1 MSRIRPSLPR
11 SAVRGLACASA
22 ALLCLAAWPDAALA
36 YRPFD
41 GTDAAV
47 ADVGE
52 IEIEMQPAGARRDNG
67 QTTLVAPATVFNYG
81 FKENW
86 ELVLEGQL
94 ETPVAPSGP
103 SVLTASGAF
112 LKHILREGVLQDKS
126 GPSIATEFG
135 LLLPDSDGS
144 NGVGASLAGI
154 VSQRFDWGTV
164 HLNGEVA
171 LTREQNPDV
180 FLGAIIEGPIKWK
193 VRPVA
198 EFFYEDEV
206 NAART
211 ISGLLGAI
219 WQVNDKLSFDV
230 GFREA
235 LTGGHPVSEIR
246 AGFTIGFD
254 LPHLSG
260 ARHKP

>member
-1 MSRIRPSLPR
+1 LF
-11 SAVRGLACASA
+11 AC
-22 ALLCLAAWPDAALA
+22 LCVAAWPGAALA

-52 IEIEMQPAGARRDNG
+52 LEIEFQPAGVRRDNG
-67 QTTLVAPATVFNYG
+67 QKILVAPVTVLNFG

-94 ETPVAPSGP
+94 ETPFAPSGP
-103 SVLTASGAF
+103 SVLTANGAF
-112 LKHILREGVLQDKS
+112 LKHVLREGVLQDKA
-126 GPSIATEFG
+126 GPSVATEFG
-135 LLLPDSDGS
+135 LLLPDLDGS
-144 NGVGASLAGI
+144 NRLGVSFAGI

-164 HLNGEVA
+164 HLNGEAA
-171 LTREQNPDV
+171 LTRDHNPDV
-180 FLGAIIEGPIKWK
+180 FLGAIVEGPITWK

-198 EFFYEDEV
+198 EFFYEDEI

-211 ISGLLGAI
+211 VSGLLGAI

-235 LTGGHPVSEIR
+235 LTNGHPVSEIR
-246 AGFTIGFD
+246 AGFTVGFA
-254 LPHLSG
+254 LPHLGG
-260 ARHKP
+260 AGHKP

>member
-1 MSRIRPSLPR
+1 MSRAQLPR
-11 SAVRGLACASA
+11 PMVRGVVRALSAC
-22 ALLCLAAWPDAALA
+22 LCVAAWSGTALA

-47 ADVGE
+47 ADKGELE
-52 IEIEMQPAGARRDNG
+52 IEFQPAGVRRESG
-67 QTTLVAPATVFNYG
+67 QKILVAPATVLNYG

-86 ELVLEGQL
+86 ELVLEAQL
-94 ETPVAPSGP
+94 ETPFSPSGP

-112 LKHILREGVLQDKS
+112 LKHVLREGVLQDKA

-144 NGVGASLAGI
+144 NRLGASLAGI

-164 HLNGEVA
+164 HLNGEAA
-171 LTREQNPDV
+171 LTRDHNADV
-180 FLGAIIEGPIKWK
+180 FLGAIIEGPITWK

-206 NAART
+206 NVART
-211 ISGLLGAI
+211 VSGLLGAI

-230 GFREA
+230 GLREA
-235 LTGGHPVSEIR
+235 LTNGHPVSEIR
-246 AGFTIGFD
+246 AGFTVGSA

-260 ARHKP
+260 AGPKQ

>member
-1 MSRIRPSLPR
+1 MSRTRLARPR
-11 SAVRGLACASA
+11 VRGFACALSA
-22 ALLCLAAWPDAALA
+22 CLCVVAWPGAALA

-41 GTDAAV
+41 GTDAGV
-47 ADVGE
+47 ADKGELE
-52 IEIEMQPAGARRDNG
+52 IEFQPAGVRGDNG
-67 QTTLVAPATVFNYG
+67 QKTLVAHATVLNYG

-94 ETPVAPSGP
+94 ETPFSPSGP
-103 SVLTASGAF
+103 SVLTANGAF
-112 LKHILREGVLQDKS
+112 LKHVLREGVLQDKA

-144 NGVGASLAGI
+144 NRLGASLAGI
-154 VSQRFDWGTV
+154 VSQRFDWGTIS
-164 HLNGEVA
+164 LNGEAA
-171 LTREQNPDV
+171 LTRDHNPDV
-180 FLGAIIEGPIKWK
+180 FLGGIVEGPIRWK

-206 NAART
+206 NVART
-211 ISGLLGAI
+211 VSGLLGAI

-235 LTGGHPVSEIR
+235 LTNGHPVSEIR
-246 AGFTIGFD
+246 AGFTVGFA
-254 LPHLSG
+254 LPRLSG
-260 ARHKP
+260 AGSKP

>member
-1 MSRIRPSLPR
+1 MSRIQR
-11 SAVRGLACASA
+11 SRLWPTARGFAGGLLAC
-22 ALLCLAAWPDAALA
+22 LCVTTGPDAAFA

-47 ADVGE
+47 ADKGEVE
-52 IEIEMQPAGARRDNG
+52 IEFQPAGVRRESG
-67 QTTLVAPATVFNYG
+67 QTILVAPWYVLNYG

-86 ELVLEGQL
+86 EFVLEGQL
-94 ETPVAPSGP
+94 ETPLSASGP

-112 LKHILREGVLQDKS
+112 LKHVLREGVLQDKV
-126 GPSIATEFG
+126 GPSIATEVG

-144 NGVGASLAGI
+144 NRLGASFAGI

-164 HLNGEVA
+164 HLNGEA
-171 LTREQNPDV
+171 LLTRDHNADV

-206 NAART
+206 NVART
-211 ISGLLGAI
+211 VSALIGAI

-230 GFREA
+230 AFREA

-246 AGFTIGFD
+246 AGFTVGFD
-254 LPHLSG
+254 LPHLRG
-260 ARHKP
+260 AGHYQ